1 MKDLLK
7 RINVNYSKKNE
18 VIDLDIQGNLNILN
32 NKINL
37 DKITMNENYKASKSD
52 LKYFKSMFEKIIF
65 DKDFIDMFD
74 LKKIRNFI
82 YEIS

>member
-1 MKDLLK
+1 M
-7 RINVNYSKKNE
+7 
-18 VIDLDIQGNLNILN
+18 IDLEIQGNLNILN

-37 DKITMNENYKASKSD
+37 DKITMNENYKASNSD
-52 LKYFKSMFEKIIF
+52 LKYFKSTFEKIIF